1 MKVGKV
7 KIYREDNE
15 PQDKQWYPDLRLDE
29 PDDEFHRLKAV
40 LKLSYSTVFA

>member
-29 PDDEFHRLKAV
+29 PDDEFHFFSDVRGGCYAGV
-40 LKLSYSTVFA
+40 